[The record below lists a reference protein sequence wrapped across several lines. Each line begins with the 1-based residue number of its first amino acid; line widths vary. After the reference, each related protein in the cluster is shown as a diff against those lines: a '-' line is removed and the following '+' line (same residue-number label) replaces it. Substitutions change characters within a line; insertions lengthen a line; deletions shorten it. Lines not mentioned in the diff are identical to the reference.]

1 MTFKSFLPMAALC
14 LLASCSN
21 SSKQEK
27 AEGSSADSVQTSVM
41 SFQDCDL
48 TLGGIHFTKMLNEA
62 DKQVSEK
69 DGVITFVAPEKTDL
83 FIDPNDAKLTANT
96 AKVLFTEVDNTKPFT
111 FSAKMKPGFTPD
123 GLYHAADLIVMA
135 NDTLYQNPHF
145 PGSGIGEFCFP
156 VLISSQRIDAGA
168 EQQTAVLVGGK
179 RNHPVLHP
187 AVFSAGISYPQVV
200 AEYIIAIV
208 LGSRVTGDVAQ
219 EGYLLCMAPAEIV
232 GVATVEDEVL
242 VKRRQLADPFLWR
255 NAQHIS
261 HSAEIAV
268 AAVSAVIS
276 H

>member
-69 DGVITFVAPEKTDL
+69 AGVITFVAPEKTDL

-135 NDTLYQNPHF
+135 NDTLYQK
-145 PGSGIGEFCFP
+145 FCFEQDERGKHR
-156 VLISSQRIDAGA
+156 VVTVRTVGTSDDNNHEVVNQDFIYYKIKKGLLRRQRWQSLIKDNQKNFSRLQMLIDA
-168 EQQTAVLVGGK
+168 
-179 RNHPVLHP
+179 
-187 AVFSAGISYPQVV
+187 
-200 AEYIIAIV
+200 IV
-208 LGSRVTGDVAQ
+208 
-219 EGYLLCMAPAEIV
+219 I
-232 GVATVEDEVL
+232 
-242 VKRRQLADPFLWR
+242 
-255 NAQHIS
+255 
-261 HSAEIAV
+261 
-268 AAVSAVIS
+268 AVIS
-276 H
+276 HPVGNSGIWFMIGNP